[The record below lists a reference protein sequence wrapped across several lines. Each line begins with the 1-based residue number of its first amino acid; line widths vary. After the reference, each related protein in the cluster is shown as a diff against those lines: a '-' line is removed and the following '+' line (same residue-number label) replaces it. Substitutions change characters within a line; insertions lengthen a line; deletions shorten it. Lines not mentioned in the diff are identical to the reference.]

1 MALPEL
7 IGVFIAAAA
16 ALAWFVK
23 LEDSVR
29 TLQYQYT
36 EVIKSYLHADKAMN
50 AKIARIERA
59 LAEKGD
65 YEIYGD

>member
-1 MALPEL
+1 MSLPEL

-23 LEDSVR
+23 LEDAVR

-50 AKIARIERA
+50 AKIARIERV
-59 LAEKGD
+59 LAEKGGYPHD
-65 YEIYGD
+65 D